1 MVRGIDILNV
11 IANAPYVNREQQI
24 AQAMAAFGPAA
35 DAQKAQKD
43 EDLKKEQVQDSKQT
57 EQEQSVVDPNR
68 RETLLRRRQR
78 RRRQSFASEQPGEG
92 TERPGRK
99 PESPDGR
106 GHLIDVEA

>member
-11 IANAPYVNREQQI
+11 VANAPYVTREQQI

-43 EDLKKEQVQDSKQT
+43 ENLKKEQVQDSKQT
-57 EQEQSVVDPNR
+57 EQEQSAIDPNR

-78 RRRQSFASEQPGEG
+78 RRRQSFASEQGGEG
-92 TERPGRK
+92 TEETGRK

>member
-11 IANAPYVNREQQI
+11 VANAPYVNREQQI
-24 AQAMAAFGPAA
+24 AQALAAFGPAS

-43 EDLKKEQVQDSKQT
+43 EDVKKDRVQDSKQT

-78 RRRQSFASEQPGEG
+78 RRRQSFASVQEDEDRQAS
-92 TERPGRK
+92 GRK
-99 PESPDGR
+99 LESPDGR